1 MVLGFIFSFIF
12 SYRNVSFSSHWI
24 VHTLK
29 ENGKRATKWC
39 GGISRFLEKDLIMH
53 VLDISTNMYRDV
65 HSQERNKHIVD
76 KFFDDINRSI
86 ILQTNCQIEYNGW
99 RADEVTNRI
108 HVEIIILST
117 NPSIIEKVC
126 EIIEEQKNLPHYAL
140 QFLK

>member
-1 MVLGFIFSFIF
+1 MALGFIFSFII
-12 SYRNVSFSSHWI
+12 SYRNVSFSSPWT
-24 VHTLK
+24 VCTLK
-29 ENGKRATKWC
+29 ENGKRSTKWC

-53 VLDISTNMYRDV
+53 VLDISTNLYRDIR
-65 HSQERNKHIVD
+65 SQEKNKYIVD

-99 RADEVTNRI
+99 YADKVTNRI

-117 NPSIIEKVC
+117 NPSMIEKVC

-140 QFLK
+140 KFLK